1 VLCSVLRLTS
11 MDSEKANFI
20 REVRYLAEHV
30 RQNCEHAL
38 WRTEQLLSRLQEGE
52 SLDTSATAAQL
63 DRTREELLRARGG
76 IERIEKLGELESRG

>member
-1 VLCSVLRLTS
+1 

-38 WRTEQLLSRLQEGE
+38 WRTEQLLSRLEEGE
-52 SLDTSATAAQL
+52 SLNTSTTAAQL
-63 DRTREELLRARGG
+63 ERTREELRRACGG
-76 IERIEKLGELESRG
+76 IEHIEKLGELESRG